1 MHGFE
6 GFSIEKVRLLER
18 SSGAPD
24 FQSLLE
30 AEQKG
35 TLDRGRGDIGKQ

>member
-6 GFSIEKVRLLER
+6 VFSIEKVRLLER

-35 TLDRGRGDIGKQ
+35 TLDRGRGDSGKQ